1 MNKLY
6 KKEGKEMSK
15 ENQESFPKVSIN
27 WYPGHMAKTKR
38 EIKEKLDLI
47 DIVYEIVDARMPK
60 SSRVID
66 LDEIIKNKPRIMVIT
81 KYDLCDRTITD
92 KFINDY
98 KQSYEVIK
106 TNLKENSNISK
117 EIVNIT
123 EKLLNNINV
132 KRQEKGLN
140 KRSFR
145 ALVVGVPNVG
155 KSTLINK
162 LAGKNITET
171 GNRAGV
177 TKSLSWIKLNKDVEL
192 LDTPGILWP
201 KIEDEQV
208 GYNLACL
215 TSIKEEILDKED
227 IAGYIIKF
235 LHKYYP
241 SILKEKYGIEE
252 INDITLTFDKIGRKR
267 GCLMKG
273 NIVDYEKVYSIIIND
288 LKEGK
293 IGKVTFDRM

>member
-1 MNKLY
+1 
-6 KKEGKEMSK
+6 MSETK
-15 ENQESFPKVSIN
+15 IN
-27 WYPGHMAKTKR
+27 WYPGHMAKTRK
-38 EIKEKLDLI
+38 EIISKLSLI
-47 DIVYEIVDARMPK
+47 DLVFELIDSRIPY
-60 SSRVID
+60 SSRIYDID
-66 LDEIIKNKPRIMVIT
+66 KLIGNKPKILIFT
-81 KYDLCDRTITD
+81 KYDLCDKSITD
-92 KFINDY
+92 KFIDEY
-98 KQSYEVIK
+98 KKSYDVIK

-123 EKLLNNINV
+123 EKLLNNINTR
-132 KRQEKGLN
+132 RQGKGLN

-145 ALVVGVPNVG
+145 ALVIGVPNVG

-162 LAGKNITET
+162 LAGRNITET

-177 TKSLSWIKLNKDVEL
+177 TKSLSWIKLNKAVEL

-201 KIEDEQV
+201 KLDDEMT

-227 IAGYIIKF
+227 IACYIIKF
-235 LHKYYP
+235 LYKYYP
-241 SILKEKYGIEE
+241 SILKDKYGIEE
-252 INDITLTFDKIGRKR
+252 IADISLSFDKIGRKR

-273 NIVDYEKVYSIIIND
+273 NVVDLEKVYSIIFND

-293 IGKVTFDRM
+293 VGKITFDRM

>member
-1 MNKLY
+1 MDEKNNKNR
-6 KKEGKEMSK
+6 GGHNS
-15 ENQESFPKVSIN
+15 NIN

-92 KFINDY
+92 KYIEDY

-117 EIVNIT
+117 EIVTIT
-123 EKLLNNINV
+123 EKLLNNINI

-162 LAGKNITET
+162 LAGRNITET

-201 KIEDEQV
+201 KIEDERV

-227 IAGYIIKF
+227 IADYIIKF
-235 LHKYYP
+235 LYKYYP

-273 NIVDYEKVYSIIIND
+273 NIVDYEKVFSIIIND